1 MHDDDMKFDEFL
13 RQGAKDYKTSVAPPA
28 DAIWSAIEADVAKAI
43 APKSKSRS
51 FAALRMTAGPLRT
64 TTWIGLG
71 LAATLVI
78 GVGVGRWTARTSNTP
93 APIAA
98 RARTTTA
105 DSAGNNSH
113 ARAVTL
119 DHLADAEVFL
129 TSVRAELKSGQTDT
143 ERAERSRDLLVRTRV
158 LLGSSRNRTPEVERL
173 LEDLEL
179 LLAEIAV
186 LPQSHSSLD
195 RTLLDESMRS
205 GNIIPRIRATLPARA
220 AGA

>member
-1 MHDDDMKFDEFL
+1 PNAP
-13 RQGAKDYKTSVAPPA
+13 QPIVA
-28 DAIWSAIEADVAKAI
+28 
-43 APKSKSRS
+43 
-51 FAALRMTAGPLRT
+51 T
-64 TTWIGLG
+64 
-71 LAATLVI
+71 
-78 GVGVGRWTARTSNTP
+78 
-93 APIAA
+93 
-98 RARTTTA
+98 ARTTTS
-105 DSAGNNSH
+105 DSVSSNTH

-129 TSVRAELKSGQTDT
+129 TSVRAELKSGQTDA

-158 LLGSSRNRTPEVERL
+158 LLGSARNRAPEVERL

-179 LLAEIAV
+179 MLAEIAA

>member
-1 MHDDDMKFDEFL
+1 VHDDDTKFDEFI
-13 RQGAKDYKTSVAPPA
+13 RQGAKEYRASVTPPA
-28 DAIWSAIEADVAKAI
+28 DAIWAAIEADVTKAI
-43 APKSKSRS
+43 APKAKSRS
-51 FAALRMTAGPLRT
+51 FASLRT
-64 TTWIGLG
+64 TAWIGLG
-71 LAATLVI
+71 IAATLLV
-78 GVGVGRWTARTSNTP
+78 GVGVGRWTARNTV
-93 APIAA
+93 APVNATA
-98 RARTTTA
+98 TARTTTA
-105 DSAGNNSH
+105 DSVSSNSH

-129 TSVRAELKSGQTDT
+129 TAVRAELKSGQADA

-179 LLAEIAV
+179 LLAEIAA

-195 RTLLDESMRS
+195 KTLLDESMRN